1 MKAYNIGDC
10 IRQLREEQNVNQED
24 LCHGLCNKSTLSRI
38 ERGCHVPSIGT
49 VALLLQRLG
58 VNEDSLSFLLG
69 TTELEISNLHKEIE
83 ALNAQKKYDEA
94 LQKIGQMEQ
103 LTDPKD
109 RVMQQFLLRSKA
121 LAGYL
126 QDGQRVDYDNL
137 TKREMLL
144 QAIELTHPS
153 FSLDNI
159 GRCLLGIDE
168 IKTINQIAITY
179 SDAGDR
185 RYAIRIYEQLLRYP
199 GQNLLNIDALL
210 GVMPM
215 LHYNCSRLLGLEKR
229 FEEELEV
236 AQTGYEICVKYN
248 RARMM
253 GGLLLNMA
261 CALQELGRDE
271 ESKKKFAESYS
282 AYYLMVDL
290 KSCELIK
297 EHVKKTYNMELN
309 LPF

>member
-38 ERGCHVPSIGT
+38 ERGCHVPSMGT
-49 VALLLQRLG
+49 VALLLG

-69 TTELEISNLHKEIE
+69 TTEMEISNLHKEIE

-144 QAIELTHPS
+144 RAIELTHPH

-159 GRCLLGIDE
+159 GKCLLGIDE

-185 RYAIRIYEQLLRYP
+185 RYAIHIYRQLFEYP
-199 GQNLLNIDALL
+199 RSRFYNTEAEVSVLT
-210 GVMPM
+210 M
-215 LHYNCSRLLGLEKR
+215 LAYNYSRLLGQERRYEECLEY
-229 FEEELEV
+229 
-236 AQTGYEICVKYN
+236 AQMGYEVCIKYN
-248 RARMM
+248 KARML
-253 GGLLLNMA
+253 GGLLINMA
-261 CALQELGRDE
+261 CALHELGQDE
-271 ESKKKFAESYS
+271 ESIVKVKDSYHAYRLMQRFPEAEN
-282 AYYLMVDL
+282 
-290 KSCELIK
+290 
-297 EHVKKTYNMELN
+297 VKKYAKETFGLELVD
-309 LPF
+309 

>member
-144 QAIELTHPS
+144 RAIELTHPH

-159 GRCLLGIDE
+159 GKCLLGIDE

-179 SDAGDR
+179 SEAGDR
-185 RYAIRIYEQLLRYP
+185 RYAIHIYRQLFEYP
-199 GQNLLNIDALL
+199 RSRFYNTEAEVSVLTMLAYNYSTLL
-210 GVMPM
+210 GRERR
-215 LHYNCSRLLGLEKR
+215 Y
-229 FEEELEV
+229 EECIEY
-236 AQTGYEICVKYN
+236 AQMGYEACIKYN
-248 RARMM
+248 KARML
-253 GGLLLNMA
+253 GGLLLNWGY
-261 CALQELGRDE
+261 ALQKLGQEE
-271 ESKKKFAESYS
+271 ESKSKIKDSYHAYRLMQRFPEAEN
-282 AYYLMVDL
+282 
-290 KSCELIK
+290 
-297 EHVKKTYNMELN
+297 VKKYAKETFGLELVD
-309 LPF
+309 

>member
-24 LCHGLCNKSTLSRI
+24 LCRGLCSKSTLSRI

-83 ALNAQKKYDEA
+83 ALNAQRKYDEA
-94 LQKIGQMEQ
+94 LQKIGKMEQ

-121 LAGYL
+121 LAGHL
-126 QDGQRVDYDNL
+126 QDGQRVAYDNL
-137 TKREMLL
+137 AKREMLL
-144 QAIELTHPS
+144 QAIELTHPH

-159 GRCLLGIDE
+159 GKCLLGIDE

-179 SDAGDR
+179 SDAGER
-185 RYAIRIYEQLLRYP
+185 RYAIHIYRQLFDYP
-199 GQNLLNIDALL
+199 RSRFYNTEAEVSVLTMLAYNYSTLL
-210 GVMPM
+210 GRERR
-215 LHYNCSRLLGLEKR
+215 Y
-229 FEEELEV
+229 EECIEY
-236 AQTGYEICVKYN
+236 AQMGYEACIKYN
-248 RARMM
+248 KARML
-253 GGLLLNMA
+253 GGLLLNWGY
-261 CALQELGRDE
+261 ALQKLGQEE
-271 ESKKKFAESYS
+271 ESKSKIKDSYHAYRLMQRFPEAEN
-282 AYYLMVDL
+282 
-290 KSCELIK
+290 
-297 EHVKKTYNMELN
+297 VKKYAKETFN
-309 LPF
+309 LDLAD

>member
-69 TTELEISNLHKEIE
+69 TTEMEISNLHKEIE

-121 LAGYL
+121 LAGHL

-144 QAIELTHPS
+144 RAIELTHPH
-153 FSLDNI
+153 FSLNNI
-159 GRCLLGIDE
+159 GKCLLGIDE

-185 RYAIRIYEQLLRYP
+185 RYAIHIYRQLFEYP
-199 GQNLLNIDALL
+199 RSRFYNTEAEVSVVTMLAYNYSTLL
-210 GVMPM
+210 GRERR
-215 LHYNCSRLLGLEKR
+215 Y
-229 FEEELEV
+229 EECIEY
-236 AQTGYEICVKYN
+236 AQMGYEVCIKYN
-248 RARMM
+248 KARML
-253 GGLLLNMA
+253 GGLLLNWGY
-261 CALQELGRDE
+261 ALQKLGQEE
-271 ESKKKFAESYS
+271 ESKSKIKDSYHAYRLMQRFPEAEN
-282 AYYLMVDL
+282 
-290 KSCELIK
+290 
-297 EHVKKTYNMELN
+297 VKKYAKETFGLELVD
-309 LPF
+309 

>member
-144 QAIELTHPS
+144 RAIELTHPH

-159 GRCLLGIDE
+159 GKCLLGIDE

-179 SDAGDR
+179 SEAGDR
-185 RYAIRIYEQLLRYP
+185 RYAIHIYRQLFEYP
-199 GQNLLNIDALL
+199 RSRFYNTEAEVSVLTMLAYNYSTLL
-210 GVMPM
+210 GRERR
-215 LHYNCSRLLGLEKR
+215 Y
-229 FEEELEV
+229 EECIEY
-236 AQTGYEICVKYN
+236 AQMGYEACIKYN
-248 RARMM
+248 KARML
-253 GGLLLNMA
+253 GGLLLNWGY
-261 CALQELGRDE
+261 ALQKLGQEE
-271 ESKKKFAESYS
+271 ESKSKIKDSYHAYRLMQRFPEAEN
-282 AYYLMVDL
+282 
-290 KSCELIK
+290 
-297 EHVKKTYNMELN
+297 VKKYAKETLGLELDT
-309 LPF
+309 

>member
-69 TTELEISNLHKEIE
+69 TTEMEISNLHKEIE

-144 QAIELTHPS
+144 RAIELTHPH

-159 GRCLLGIDE
+159 GKCLLGIDE

-185 RYAIRIYEQLLRYP
+185 RYAIHIYRQLFEYP
-199 GQNLLNIDALL
+199 RSRFYNTEAEVSVVTMLAYNYSTLL
-210 GVMPM
+210 GRERR
-215 LHYNCSRLLGLEKR
+215 Y
-229 FEEELEV
+229 EECIEY
-236 AQTGYEICVKYN
+236 AQMGYEACIKYN
-248 RARMM
+248 KARML
-253 GGLLLNMA
+253 GGLLLNWGY
-261 CALQELGRDE
+261 ALQKLGQEE
-271 ESKKKFAESYS
+271 ESKSKIKDSYHAYRLMQRFPEAEN
-282 AYYLMVDL
+282 
-290 KSCELIK
+290 
-297 EHVKKTYNMELN
+297 VKKYAKETFGLELVD
-309 LPF
+309 

>member
-1 MKAYNIGDC
+1 M
-10 IRQLREEQNVNQED
+10 
-24 LCHGLCNKSTLSRI
+24 
-38 ERGCHVPSIGT
+38 GT

-69 TTELEISNLHKEIE
+69 TAEMEISNLHKEIE

-94 LQKIGQMEQ
+94 LQKIGRMEQ

-144 QAIELTHPS
+144 RAIELTHPH

-159 GRCLLGIDE
+159 GKCLLGIDE

-185 RYAIRIYEQLLRYP
+185 RYAIHIYRQLFEYP
-199 GQNLLNIDALL
+199 RSRFYNTEAEVSVLTMLAYNYSTLL
-210 GVMPM
+210 GRERR
-215 LHYNCSRLLGLEKR
+215 Y
-229 FEEELEV
+229 EECIEY
-236 AQTGYEICVKYN
+236 AQMGYEACIKYN
-248 RARMM
+248 KARML
-253 GGLLLNMA
+253 GGLLLNWGY
-261 CALQELGRDE
+261 ALQKLGQEE
-271 ESKKKFAESYS
+271 ESKSKIKDSYHAYRLMQRFPEAEN
-282 AYYLMVDL
+282 
-290 KSCELIK
+290 
-297 EHVKKTYNMELN
+297 VKKYAKETFGLELVD
-309 LPF
+309 

>member
-24 LCHGLCNKSTLSRI
+24 LCRGLCSKSTLSRI

-58 VNEDSLSFLLG
+58 VNEDYLSFLLG

-94 LQKIGQMEQ
+94 LEKIGQMEQ

-144 QAIELTHPS
+144 RAIELTHPH

-159 GRCLLGIDE
+159 GKCLLGIDE

-185 RYAIRIYEQLLRYP
+185 RYAIHIYRQLFEYP
-199 GQNLLNIDALL
+199 RSRFYNTEAEVSVLT
-210 GVMPM
+210 M
-215 LHYNCSRLLGLEKR
+215 LAYNYSRLLGQER
-229 FEEELEV
+229 RYEECIEY
-236 AQTGYEICVKYN
+236 AQMGYEACIRYN
-248 RARMM
+248 KCYEL
-253 GGLLLNMA
+253 GGLLINMA
-261 CALQELGRDE
+261 CALHALGQDE
-271 ESKKKFAESYS
+271 ESKERAKS
-282 AYYLMVDL
+282 AYHAYHLMRRFSEADN
-290 KSCELIK
+290 
-297 EHVKKTYNMELN
+297 VKNFIRETFGLEIE
-309 LPF
+309 P

>member
-24 LCHGLCNKSTLSRI
+24 LCRGLCSKSTLSRI

-144 QAIELTHPS
+144 RAIELTHPH

-159 GRCLLGIDE
+159 GKCLLGIDE

-179 SDAGDR
+179 SEAGDR
-185 RYAIRIYEQLLRYP
+185 RYAIHIYRQLFEYP
-199 GQNLLNIDALL
+199 RSRFYNTEAEVSVLT
-210 GVMPM
+210 M
-215 LHYNCSRLLGLEKR
+215 LAYNYSRLLGQER
-229 FEEELEV
+229 RYEECIEY
-236 AQTGYEICVKYN
+236 AQMGYEACIRYN
-248 RARMM
+248 KCYEL
-253 GGLLLNMA
+253 GGLLINMA
-261 CALQELGRDE
+261 CALHALGQDE
-271 ESKKKFAESYS
+271 ESKERAKS
-282 AYYLMVDL
+282 AYHAYHLMRRFSEADN
-290 KSCELIK
+290 
-297 EHVKKTYNMELN
+297 VKNFIRETFGLEIE
-309 LPF
+309 P

>member
-83 ALNAQKKYDEA
+83 ALNAQRKYDEA
-94 LQKIGQMEQ
+94 LQKIGKMEQ

-121 LAGYL
+121 LAGHL
-126 QDGQRVDYDNL
+126 QDGQRVAYDNL
-137 TKREMLL
+137 AKREMLL
-144 QAIELTHPS
+144 QAIELTHPH

-159 GRCLLGIDE
+159 GKCLLGIDE

-185 RYAIRIYEQLLRYP
+185 RYAIHIYRQLFEYP
-199 GQNLLNIDALL
+199 RSRFYNTEAEVSVLT
-210 GVMPM
+210 M
-215 LHYNCSRLLGLEKR
+215 LAYNYSRLLGQER
-229 FEEELEV
+229 RYEECIEY
-236 AQTGYEICVKYN
+236 AQMGYEACIRYN
-248 RARMM
+248 KCYEL
-253 GGLLLNMA
+253 GGLLINMA
-261 CALQELGRDE
+261 CALHALGQDE
-271 ESKKKFAESYS
+271 ESKERAKS
-282 AYYLMVDL
+282 AYHAYHLMRRFSEADN
-290 KSCELIK
+290 
-297 EHVKKTYNMELN
+297 VKNFIRETFGLEIE
-309 LPF
+309 P

>member
-24 LCHGLCNKSTLSRI
+24 LCRGLCNKSTLSRI

-83 ALNAQKKYDEA
+83 ALNAQRKYDEA
-94 LQKIGQMEQ
+94 LQKIGKMEQ

-121 LAGYL
+121 LAGHL
-126 QDGQRVDYDNL
+126 QDGQRVAYDNL
-137 TKREMLL
+137 AKREMLL
-144 QAIELTHPS
+144 QAIELTHPH

-159 GRCLLGIDE
+159 GKCLLGIDE

-185 RYAIRIYEQLLRYP
+185 RYAIHIYRQLFEYP
-199 GQNLLNIDALL
+199 RSRFYNTEAEVSVLT
-210 GVMPM
+210 M
-215 LHYNCSRLLGLEKR
+215 LAYNYSRLLGQER
-229 FEEELEV
+229 RYEECIEY
-236 AQTGYEICVKYN
+236 AQMGYEACIRYN
-248 RARMM
+248 KCYEL
-253 GGLLLNMA
+253 GGLLINMA
-261 CALQELGRDE
+261 CALHALGQDE
-271 ESKKKFAESYS
+271 ESKERAKS
-282 AYYLMVDL
+282 AYHAYHLMRRFSEADN
-290 KSCELIK
+290 
-297 EHVKKTYNMELN
+297 VKNFIRETFGLEIE
-309 LPF
+309 P

>member
-24 LCHGLCNKSTLSRI
+24 LCRGLCNKSTLSRI

-69 TTELEISNLHKEIE
+69 TTEMEISNLHKEIE

-103 LTDPKD
+103 MTDPKD

-144 QAIELTHPS
+144 RAIELTHPH

-159 GRCLLGIDE
+159 GKCLLGIDE

-185 RYAIRIYEQLLRYP
+185 RYAIHIYRQLFEYP
-199 GQNLLNIDALL
+199 RSRFYNTEAEVSVLTMMAYNYSTLL
-210 GVMPM
+210 GRERR
-215 LHYNCSRLLGLEKR
+215 Y
-229 FEEELEV
+229 EECIEY
-236 AQTGYEICVKYN
+236 AQMGYEACIKYN
-248 RARMM
+248 KARML
-253 GGLLLNMA
+253 GGLLLNWGY
-261 CALQELGRDE
+261 ALQKLGQEE
-271 ESKKKFAESYS
+271 ESKSKIKDSYHAYRLMQRFPEAEN
-282 AYYLMVDL
+282 
-290 KSCELIK
+290 
-297 EHVKKTYNMELN
+297 VKKYAKETFN
-309 LPF
+309 LDLAD

>member
-38 ERGCHVPSIGT
+38 ERGCHVPSMGT

-58 VNEDSLSFLLG
+58 VNEDYLSFLLG

-103 LTDPKD
+103 LADPKD

-126 QDGQRVDYDNL
+126 QDGQRVAYDNL
-137 TKREMLL
+137 AKREMLL

-185 RYAIRIYEQLLRYP
+185 RYAIHIYRQLFEYP
-199 GQNLLNIDALL
+199 RSRFYNTEAEVSVLTMMAYNYSTLL
-210 GVMPM
+210 GRERR
-215 LHYNCSRLLGLEKR
+215 Y
-229 FEEELEV
+229 EECIEY
-236 AQTGYEICVKYN
+236 AQMGYEACIKYN
-248 RARMM
+248 KARML
-253 GGLLLNMA
+253 GGLLLNWGY
-261 CALQELGRDE
+261 ALQKLGQEE
-271 ESKKKFAESYS
+271 ESKSKIKDSYHAYRLMQRFPEAEN
-282 AYYLMVDL
+282 
-290 KSCELIK
+290 
-297 EHVKKTYNMELN
+297 VKKYAKETFGLELVD
-309 LPF
+309 

>member
-69 TTELEISNLHKEIE
+69 TAEMEISNLHKEIE

-126 QDGQRVDYDNL
+126 QGGQRVDYDNL

-144 QAIELTHPS
+144 RAIELTHPH

-159 GRCLLGIDE
+159 GKCLLGIDE

-179 SDAGDR
+179 SEAGDR
-185 RYAIRIYEQLLRYP
+185 RYAIHIYRQLFEYP
-199 GQNLLNIDALL
+199 RSRFYNTEAEVSVVTMLAYNYSTLL
-210 GVMPM
+210 GRERR
-215 LHYNCSRLLGLEKR
+215 Y
-229 FEEELEV
+229 EECIEY
-236 AQTGYEICVKYN
+236 AQMGYEACIKYN
-248 RARMM
+248 KARML
-253 GGLLLNMA
+253 GGLLLNWGY
-261 CALQELGRDE
+261 ALQKLGQEE
-271 ESKKKFAESYS
+271 ESKSKIKDSYHAYRLMQRFPEAENVRKY
-282 AYYLMVDL
+282 AKETFGLELVD
-290 KSCELIK
+290 
-297 EHVKKTYNMELN
+297 
-309 LPF
+309 

>member
-24 LCHGLCNKSTLSRI
+24 LCRGLCSKSTLSRI
-38 ERGCHVPSIGT
+38 ERGCHVPSMGT

-69 TTELEISNLHKEIE
+69 TAEMEISNLHKEIE
-83 ALNAQKKYDEA
+83 ALNAQRKYDEA
-94 LQKIGQMEQ
+94 LQKIGRMEQ

-144 QAIELTHPS
+144 RAIELTHPS

-185 RYAIRIYEQLLRYP
+185 RYAIHIYRQLFEYP
-199 GQNLLNIDALL
+199 RSRFYNTEAEVSVLT
-210 GVMPM
+210 M
-215 LHYNCSRLLGLEKR
+215 LAYNYSRLLG
-229 FEEELEV
+229 
-236 AQTGYEICVKYN
+236 Q
-248 RARMM
+248 
-253 GGLLLNMA
+253 
-261 CALQELGRDE
+261 DE
-271 ESKKKFAESYS
+271 ESIVKVKDSYHAYRLMQRFPEAEN
-282 AYYLMVDL
+282 
-290 KSCELIK
+290 
-297 EHVKKTYNMELN
+297 VKKYAKETFN
-309 LPF
+309 LDLAD

>member
-58 VNEDSLSFLLG
+58 VNEDYLSFLLG

-121 LAGYL
+121 LAGHL
-126 QDGQRVDYDNL
+126 QDGQRVAYDNL
-137 TKREMLL
+137 AKREMLL

-185 RYAIRIYEQLLRYP
+185 RYAIHIYRQLFEYP
-199 GQNLLNIDALL
+199 RSRFYNTEAEVSVLTMLAYNYSTLL
-210 GVMPM
+210 GRERR
-215 LHYNCSRLLGLEKR
+215 Y
-229 FEEELEV
+229 EECIEY
-236 AQTGYEICVKYN
+236 AQMGYEACIKYN
-248 RARMM
+248 KARML
-253 GGLLLNMA
+253 GGLLLNWGY
-261 CALQELGRDE
+261 ALQKLGQEE
-271 ESKKKFAESYS
+271 ESKSKIKDSYHAYRLMQRFPEAEN
-282 AYYLMVDL
+282 
-290 KSCELIK
+290 
-297 EHVKKTYNMELN
+297 VKKYAKETLGLELDT
-309 LPF
+309 

>member
-1 MKAYNIGDC
+1 M
-10 IRQLREEQNVNQED
+10 
-24 LCHGLCNKSTLSRI
+24 
-38 ERGCHVPSIGT
+38 
-49 VALLLQRLG
+49 
-58 VNEDSLSFLLG
+58 
-69 TTELEISNLHKEIE
+69 EISNLHKEIE

-126 QDGQRVDYDNL
+126 QGGQRVDYDNL

-144 QAIELTHPS
+144 RAIELTHPS

-185 RYAIRIYEQLLRYP
+185 RYAIHIYRQLFEYP
-199 GQNLLNIDALL
+199 RSRFYNTEAEVSVVTMLAYNYSTLL
-210 GVMPM
+210 GRERR
-215 LHYNCSRLLGLEKR
+215 Y
-229 FEEELEV
+229 EECIEY
-236 AQTGYEICVKYN
+236 AQMGYEACIKYN
-248 RARMM
+248 KARML
-253 GGLLLNMA
+253 GGLLLNWGY
-261 CALQELGRDE
+261 ALQKLGQEE
-271 ESKKKFAESYS
+271 ESKSKIKDSYHAYRLMQRFPEAENVRKY
-282 AYYLMVDL
+282 AKETFGLELVD
-290 KSCELIK
+290 
-297 EHVKKTYNMELN
+297 
-309 LPF
+309 

>member
-58 VNEDSLSFLLG
+58 VNEDYLSFLLG
-69 TTELEISNLHKEIE
+69 TTEMEISNLHKEIE

-126 QDGQRVDYDNL
+126 QGGQRVDYDNL

-144 QAIELTHPS
+144 RAIELTHPH

-159 GRCLLGIDE
+159 GKCLLGIDE

-185 RYAIRIYEQLLRYP
+185 RYAIHIYRQLFEYP
-199 GQNLLNIDALL
+199 RSRFYNTEAEVSVLTMLAYNYSTLL
-210 GVMPM
+210 GRERR
-215 LHYNCSRLLGLEKR
+215 Y
-229 FEEELEV
+229 EECIEY
-236 AQTGYEICVKYN
+236 AQMGYEVCIKYN
-248 RARMM
+248 KARML
-253 GGLLLNMA
+253 GGLLLNWGY
-261 CALQELGRDE
+261 ALQKLGQEE
-271 ESKKKFAESYS
+271 ESKSKIKDSYHAYRLMQRFPEAEN
-282 AYYLMVDL
+282 
-290 KSCELIK
+290 
-297 EHVKKTYNMELN
+297 VKKYAKETFGLELVD
-309 LPF
+309 

>member
-144 QAIELTHPS
+144 RAIELTHPH

-159 GRCLLGIDE
+159 GKCLLGIDE

-179 SDAGDR
+179 SEAGDR
-185 RYAIRIYEQLLRYP
+185 RYAIHIYRQLFEYP
-199 GQNLLNIDALL
+199 RSRFYNTEAEVSVLTMMAYNYSTLL
-210 GVMPM
+210 GRERR
-215 LHYNCSRLLGLEKR
+215 Y
-229 FEEELEV
+229 EECIEY
-236 AQTGYEICVKYN
+236 AQMGYEACIKYN
-248 RARMM
+248 KARML
-253 GGLLLNMA
+253 GGLLLNWGY
-261 CALQELGRDE
+261 ALQKLGQEE
-271 ESKKKFAESYS
+271 ESKSKIKDSYHAYRLMQRFPEAEN
-282 AYYLMVDL
+282 
-290 KSCELIK
+290 
-297 EHVKKTYNMELN
+297 VKKYAKETLGLELDT
-309 LPF
+309 

>member
-58 VNEDSLSFLLG
+58 VNEGSLSFLLG
-69 TTELEISNLHKEIE
+69 TTEMEISNLHKEIE

-126 QDGQRVDYDNL
+126 QGGQRVDYDNL

-144 QAIELTHPS
+144 RAIELTHPH

-159 GRCLLGIDE
+159 GKCLLGIDE

-185 RYAIRIYEQLLRYP
+185 RYAIHIYRQLFEYP
-199 GQNLLNIDALL
+199 RSRFYNTEAEVSVVTMLAYNYSTLL
-210 GVMPM
+210 GRERR
-215 LHYNCSRLLGLEKR
+215 Y
-229 FEEELEV
+229 EECIEY
-236 AQTGYEICVKYN
+236 AQMGYEACIKYN
-248 RARMM
+248 KARML
-253 GGLLLNMA
+253 GGLLLNWGY
-261 CALQELGRDE
+261 ALQKLGQEE
-271 ESKKKFAESYS
+271 ESKSKIKDSYHAYRLMQRFPEAEN
-282 AYYLMVDL
+282 
-290 KSCELIK
+290 
-297 EHVKKTYNMELN
+297 VKKYAKETFGLELVD
-309 LPF
+309 

>member
-144 QAIELTHPS
+144 RAIELTHPH

-159 GRCLLGIDE
+159 GKCLLGIDE

-179 SDAGDR
+179 SEAGDR
-185 RYAIRIYEQLLRYP
+185 RYAIHIYRQLFEYP
-199 GQNLLNIDALL
+199 RSRFYNTEAEVSVLTMMAYNYSTLL
-210 GVMPM
+210 GRERR
-215 LHYNCSRLLGLEKR
+215 Y
-229 FEEELEV
+229 EECIEY
-236 AQTGYEICVKYN
+236 AQMGYEACIKYN
-248 RARMM
+248 KARML
-253 GGLLLNMA
+253 GGLLLNWGY
-261 CALQELGRDE
+261 ALQKLGQEE
-271 ESKKKFAESYS
+271 ESKSKIKDSYHAYRLMQRFPEAEN
-282 AYYLMVDL
+282 
-290 KSCELIK
+290 
-297 EHVKKTYNMELN
+297 VKKYAKETFGLELVD
-309 LPF
+309 

>member
-103 LTDPKD
+103 LTDPKN

-144 QAIELTHPS
+144 RAIELTHPS

-179 SDAGDR
+179 SDAGER
-185 RYAIRIYEQLLRYP
+185 RYAIHIYRQLFDYP
-199 GQNLLNIDALL
+199 RSRFYNTEAEVSVLTMLAYNYSTLL
-210 GVMPM
+210 GRERR
-215 LHYNCSRLLGLEKR
+215 Y
-229 FEEELEV
+229 EECIEY
-236 AQTGYEICVKYN
+236 AQMGYEACIKYN
-248 RARMM
+248 KARML
-253 GGLLLNMA
+253 GGLLLNWGY
-261 CALQELGRDE
+261 ALQKLGQEE
-271 ESKKKFAESYS
+271 ESKSKIKDSYHAYRLMQRFPEAEN
-282 AYYLMVDL
+282 
-290 KSCELIK
+290 
-297 EHVKKTYNMELN
+297 VKKYAKETFN
-309 LPF
+309 LDLAD

>member
-24 LCHGLCNKSTLSRI
+24 LCRGLCSKSTLSRI
-38 ERGCHVPSIGT
+38 ERGCHVPSMGT

-69 TTELEISNLHKEIE
+69 TAEMEISNLHKEIE
-83 ALNAQKKYDEA
+83 ALNAQRKYDEA
-94 LQKIGQMEQ
+94 LQKIGRMEQ

-121 LAGYL
+121 LAGHL
-126 QDGQRVDYDNL
+126 QDGQRVAYDNL
-137 TKREMLL
+137 AKREMLL

-185 RYAIRIYEQLLRYP
+185 RYAIHIYRQLFEYP
-199 GQNLLNIDALL
+199 RSRFYNTEAEVSVLTMAYNYSTLL
-210 GVMPM
+210 GRERR
-215 LHYNCSRLLGLEKR
+215 Y
-229 FEEELEV
+229 EECIEY
-236 AQTGYEICVKYN
+236 AQMGYEACIKYN
-248 RARMM
+248 KARML
-253 GGLLLNMA
+253 GGLLLNWGY
-261 CALQELGRDE
+261 ALQKLGQEE
-271 ESKKKFAESYS
+271 ESKSKTKDSYHAYRLMQRFPEAEN
-282 AYYLMVDL
+282 
-290 KSCELIK
+290 
-297 EHVKKTYNMELN
+297 VKKYAKETFN
-309 LPF
+309 LDLAD

>member
-69 TTELEISNLHKEIE
+69 TTEMEISNLHKEIE

-126 QDGQRVDYDNL
+126 QGGQRVDYDNL

-144 QAIELTHPS
+144 RAIELTHPN

-179 SDAGDR
+179 SEAGDR
-185 RYAIRIYEQLLRYP
+185 RYAIHIYRQLFEYP
-199 GQNLLNIDALL
+199 RSRFYNTEAEISVLTMLAYNYSTLL
-210 GVMPM
+210 GRERR
-215 LHYNCSRLLGLEKR
+215 Y
-229 FEEELEV
+229 EECIEY
-236 AQTGYEICVKYN
+236 AQMGYEACIKYN
-248 RARMM
+248 KARML
-253 GGLLLNMA
+253 GGLLLNWGY
-261 CALQELGRDE
+261 ALQKLGQEE
-271 ESKKKFAESYS
+271 ESKSKIKDSYHAYRLMQRFPEAEN
-282 AYYLMVDL
+282 
-290 KSCELIK
+290 
-297 EHVKKTYNMELN
+297 VKKYAKETFN
-309 LPF
+309 LDLAD

>member
-38 ERGCHVPSIGT
+38 ERGCQVPSMGT

-58 VNEDSLSFLLG
+58 VNEDYLSFLLG

-94 LQKIGQMEQ
+94 LEKIGQMEQ

-185 RYAIRIYEQLLRYP
+185 RYAIHIYRQLFEYP
-199 GQNLLNIDALL
+199 RSRFYNTEAEVSVLT
-210 GVMPM
+210 M
-215 LHYNCSRLLGLEKR
+215 LAYNYSRLLGQER
-229 FEEELEV
+229 RYEECIEY
-236 AQTGYEICVKYN
+236 AQMGYEACIRYN
-248 RARMM
+248 KCYEL
-253 GGLLLNMA
+253 GGLLINMA
-261 CALQELGRDE
+261 CALHALGQDE
-271 ESKKKFAESYS
+271 ESKERAKS
-282 AYYLMVDL
+282 AYHAYHLMRRFSEADN
-290 KSCELIK
+290 
-297 EHVKKTYNMELN
+297 VKNFIRETFGLEIE
-309 LPF
+309 P

>member
-69 TTELEISNLHKEIE
+69 TTEMEISNLHKEIE

-126 QDGQRVDYDNL
+126 QGGQRVDYDNL

-144 QAIELTHPS
+144 RAIELTHPH

-159 GRCLLGIDE
+159 GKCLLGIDE

-185 RYAIRIYEQLLRYP
+185 RYAIHIYRQLFEYP
-199 GQNLLNIDALL
+199 RSRFYNTEAEVSVVTMLAYNYSTLL
-210 GVMPM
+210 GRERR
-215 LHYNCSRLLGLEKR
+215 Y
-229 FEEELEV
+229 EECIEY
-236 AQTGYEICVKYN
+236 AQMGYEACIKYN
-248 RARMM
+248 KARML
-253 GGLLLNMA
+253 GGLLLNWGY
-261 CALQELGRDE
+261 ALQKLGQEE
-271 ESKKKFAESYS
+271 ESKSKIKDSYHAYRLMQRFPEAEN
-282 AYYLMVDL
+282 
-290 KSCELIK
+290 
-297 EHVKKTYNMELN
+297 VKKYAKETFGLELVD
-309 LPF
+309 

>member
-24 LCHGLCNKSTLSRI
+24 LCRGLCNKSTLSRI

-144 QAIELTHPS
+144 RAIELTHPH

-159 GRCLLGIDE
+159 GKCLLGIDE

-185 RYAIRIYEQLLRYP
+185 RYAIHIYRQLFEYP
-199 GQNLLNIDALL
+199 RSRFYNTEAEVSVLTMMAYNYSTLL
-210 GVMPM
+210 GRERR
-215 LHYNCSRLLGLEKR
+215 Y
-229 FEEELEV
+229 EECIEY
-236 AQTGYEICVKYN
+236 AQMGYEACIKYN
-248 RARMM
+248 KARML
-253 GGLLLNMA
+253 GGLLLNWGY
-261 CALQELGRDE
+261 ALQKLGQEE
-271 ESKKKFAESYS
+271 ESKSKIKDSYHAYRLMQRFPEAEN
-282 AYYLMVDL
+282 
-290 KSCELIK
+290 
-297 EHVKKTYNMELN
+297 VKKYAKETFN
-309 LPF
+309 LDLAD

>member
-144 QAIELTHPS
+144 RAIELTHPN

-159 GRCLLGIDE
+159 GKCLLGIDE

-185 RYAIRIYEQLLRYP
+185 RYAIHIYRQLFEYP
-199 GQNLLNIDALL
+199 RSRFYNTEAEVSVLTMLAYNYSTLL
-210 GVMPM
+210 GRERRYEECIEYAQMGYEACIKYNKARM
-215 LHYNCSRLLGLEKR
+215 LGGLILKWGYALQKLGQEEESKSKIKDSYHAYRLMQRFPEAENVKKYAKETLGLE
-229 FEEELEV
+229 LD
-236 AQTGYEICVKYN
+236 T
-248 RARMM
+248 
-253 GGLLLNMA
+253 
-261 CALQELGRDE
+261 
-271 ESKKKFAESYS
+271 
-282 AYYLMVDL
+282 
-290 KSCELIK
+290 
-297 EHVKKTYNMELN
+297 
-309 LPF
+309 

>member
-24 LCHGLCNKSTLSRI
+24 LCRGLCSKSTLSRI

-69 TTELEISNLHKEIE
+69 TAEMEISNLHKEIE
-83 ALNAQKKYDEA
+83 ALNAQRKYDEA
-94 LQKIGQMEQ
+94 LQKIGRMEQ

-144 QAIELTHPS
+144 RAIE
-153 FSLDNI
+153 LDNI
-159 GRCLLGIDE
+159 GKCLLGIDE

-185 RYAIRIYEQLLRYP
+185 RYAIHIYRQLFEYP
-199 GQNLLNIDALL
+199 RSRFYNTEAEVSVLT
-210 GVMPM
+210 M
-215 LHYNCSRLLGLEKR
+215 LAYNYSRLLGQER
-229 FEEELEV
+229 RYEECIEY
-236 AQTGYEICVKYN
+236 AQMGYEACIRYN
-248 RARMM
+248 KCYEL
-253 GGLLLNMA
+253 GGLLINMA
-261 CALQELGRDE
+261 CALHALGQDE
-271 ESKKKFAESYS
+271 ESKERAKS
-282 AYYLMVDL
+282 AYHAYHLMRRFSEADN
-290 KSCELIK
+290 
-297 EHVKKTYNMELN
+297 VKNFIRETFGLEIE
-309 LPF
+309 P

>member
-69 TTELEISNLHKEIE
+69 TTEMEISNLHKEIE

-126 QDGQRVDYDNL
+126 QGGQRVDYDNL

-144 QAIELTHPS
+144 RAIELTHPH

-159 GRCLLGIDE
+159 GKCLLGIDE

-185 RYAIRIYEQLLRYP
+185 RYAIHIYRQLFEYP
-199 GQNLLNIDALL
+199 RSRFYNTEAEVSVVTMLAYNYSTLL
-210 GVMPM
+210 GRERR
-215 LHYNCSRLLGLEKR
+215 Y
-229 FEEELEV
+229 EECIEY
-236 AQTGYEICVKYN
+236 AQMGYEACIKYN
-248 RARMM
+248 KARML
-253 GGLLLNMA
+253 GGLLLNWGH
-261 CALQELGRDE
+261 ALQKLGQEE
-271 ESKKKFAESYS
+271 ESKSKIKDSYHAYRLMQRFPEAEN
-282 AYYLMVDL
+282 
-290 KSCELIK
+290 
-297 EHVKKTYNMELN
+297 VKKYAKETFGLELVD
-309 LPF
+309 

>member
-121 LAGYL
+121 LAGHL
-126 QDGQRVDYDNL
+126 QDGQRVAYDNL
-137 TKREMLL
+137 AKREMLL

-185 RYAIRIYEQLLRYP
+185 RYAIHIYRQLFEYP
-199 GQNLLNIDALL
+199 RSRFYNTEAEVSVLTMMAYNYSTLL
-210 GVMPM
+210 GRERR
-215 LHYNCSRLLGLEKR
+215 Y
-229 FEEELEV
+229 EECIEY
-236 AQTGYEICVKYN
+236 AQMGYEACIKYN
-248 RARMM
+248 KARML
-253 GGLLLNMA
+253 GGLLLNWGY
-261 CALQELGRDE
+261 ALQKLGQEE
-271 ESKKKFAESYS
+271 ESKSKIKDSYHAYRLMQRFPEAEN
-282 AYYLMVDL
+282 
-290 KSCELIK
+290 
-297 EHVKKTYNMELN
+297 VKKYAKETFN
-309 LPF
+309 LDLAD

>member
-24 LCHGLCNKSTLSRI
+24 LCRGLCSKSTLSRI

-83 ALNAQKKYDEA
+83 ALNAQRKYDEA
-94 LQKIGQMEQ
+94 LQKIGKMEQ

-121 LAGYL
+121 LAGHL
-126 QDGQRVDYDNL
+126 QDGQRVAYDNL
-137 TKREMLL
+137 AKREMLL
-144 QAIELTHPS
+144 QAIELTHPH

-159 GRCLLGIDE
+159 GKCLLGIDE

-185 RYAIRIYEQLLRYP
+185 RYAIHIYRQLFEYP
-199 GQNLLNIDALL
+199 RSRFYNTEAEVSVLT
-210 GVMPM
+210 M
-215 LHYNCSRLLGLEKR
+215 LAYNYSRLLGQER
-229 FEEELEV
+229 RYEECIEY
-236 AQTGYEICVKYN
+236 AQMGYEACIRYN
-248 RARMM
+248 KCYEL
-253 GGLLLNMA
+253 GGLLINMA
-261 CALQELGRDE
+261 CALHALGQDE
-271 ESKKKFAESYS
+271 ESKERAKS
-282 AYYLMVDL
+282 AYHAYHLMRRFSEADN
-290 KSCELIK
+290 
-297 EHVKKTYNMELN
+297 VKNFIRETFGLEIE
-309 LPF
+309 P